1 MTSWRSRVQGFVGLG
16 VLLVGILASA
26 HPLQAF
32 NKTWFSN
39 GCTNATGDL
48 WDDMPGAGLN
58 NEAGLF
64 WVDTNSLL
72 NEECTFSADGEGVST
87 DTYRYLKMRVS
98 VNDGA
103 IFTVRLR
110 EVGEFCTGTVIAT
123 LATSTSQDNSGW
135 VSKQLTLPLG
145 KTVGDVCITL
155 TDDPN
160 GVLSQRAAA
169 LIDYIKI
176 TGAAGI
182 GWQETF
188 SRAN

>member
-1 MTSWRSRVQGFVGLG
+1 MTSWRSTRQGSIVLG
-16 VLLVGILASA
+16 VLLVGILATV

-58 NEAGLF
+58 NEAGLL
-64 WVDTNSLL
+64 WVETNSTA
-72 NEECTFSADGEGVST
+72 NEECTFSADGEGLST
-87 DTYRYLKMRVS
+87 DVYRYLKMRVS

-110 EVGEFCTGTVIAT
+110 EVGEFCSGTVIAT

-135 VSKQLTLPLG
+135 VSKQVTLPLG

-160 GVLSQRAAA
+160 TIGSQRAAA

-176 TGAAGI
+176 TGTPGI